1 MIPTLNKIFSYISS
15 QRKIQFLF
23 LLLFTVLGAF
33 AEILSLSAIIPFIGA
48 LTQPEEVLKNPYL
61 NNLFI
66 FFQIDSADE
75 LIFPMTV
82 IFCVAAIFS
91 GTTRL
96 VLQWMSIF
104 VSNSTGGDLSV
115 EIYKRTLY
123 QPYEIHVSR
132 NSSEVI
138 SGITQKINSA
148 ISALSSIITVV
159 TSLILLIAILIT
171 LLFIDPLIA
180 SSALISFGSIY
191 FLIAFFTR
199 IRLKKN
205 SFDISL
211 TQTSVVKSL
220 QEGLGAIREILLD
233 NSQIIY
239 SKAYEKNIRKQL
251 NAIGENQYITLAP
264 RFVMESLGMILIAL
278 FSYLTVYYG
287 SGQSIN
293 SALPVLAAL
302 ALAAQRLLPLL
313 QQVYGN
319 WSAVFGSQAAL
330 EDVLELLVQP
340 MPNQNEIQFLDKF
353 YLKNKISLRNIS
365 FKYPDESN
373 YVFKNINVQFEK
385 GTKIGVVGKTG
396 SGKSTFTDLLMGL
409 LNPISGK
416 IEIDEK
422 ILDQSSFRAWQKN
435 IAHVPQKIFLIDGTI
450 KDNIVFGSSSLKF
463 DKKLL
468 ERVILDSQL
477 KKFIYSLDKGIDTVV
492 GENGIKLSGGQC
504 QRIGLARALYKKP
517 SVLILDEATS
527 SLDDDTEKSVIDA
540 IINKLDKN
548 LTLFM
553 IAHRTTTLKTC
564 DFIYQLEDG
573 CLKNIGGYENL
584 VKIMKNLK
592 K

>member
-23 LLLFTVLGAF
+23 LLLFTILGAF

-91 GTTRL
+91 GSTRL
-96 VLQWMSIF
+96 ILQWMSIF

-191 FLIAFFTR
+191 FLIALFTR

-330 EDVLELLVQP
+330 ENVLELLVQP
-340 MPNQNEIQFLDKF
+340 MPNQDEIQVLDKF

-477 KKFIYSLDKGIDTVV
+477 KKFISSLDKGIDTVV

-584 VKIMKNLK
+584 VKIMKNF
-592 K
+592 